1 MANEI
6 VIASRLKLSNGIL
19 VFDYNVGSLSLDQS
33 VASGPTPGFVTI
45 GTTEE
50 PFTFGELATLGFVIM
65 RNLDPTNYVEW
76 GFSTGVYGG
85 KMKPNEP
92 AGPFRLKPGS
102 TLYLKANTAACK
114 ILLYAIND

>member
-1 MANEI
+1 MANEV
-6 VIASRLKLSNGIL
+6 VISSRLKLTNGIL
-19 VFDYNVGSLSLDQS
+19 VFDYNIGSKSFDQS

-50 PFTFGELATLGFVIM
+50 SYTFGELATLGWFIM

-92 AGPFRLKPGS
+92 AGPFRLKPGT

-114 ILLYAIND
+114 CHLYAIND